1 VSIGLKADQRVL
13 LIDDC
18 RDRRDAEFF
27 RSLPII
33 INMCSIAPL
42 VEGQQGDVG
51 IKVDRFSDLGKF
63 VWQCDVVA
71 IDVIGMINGHVEGF
85 ACPLL
90 LCPFPQF
97 LGAATIVSV
106 SALAKGQVKLC
117 GDLPAAM
124 HHGIDVVAPCEKIF
138 QGLSFLGSL
147 RMERE
152 HAPVDVEVKLLAHFI
167 GTHGTEVA
175 PGSDVVEKDF
185 QSFHMIK
192 VSRRH
197 GKGNIRNV
205 RIVCSVAML
214 DSK

>member
-1 VSIGLKADQRVL
+1 LKADQRVF
-13 LIDDC
+13 LINDC

-27 RSLPII
+27 RSFPII

-42 VEGQQGDVG
+42 VKGQQGDVG
-51 IKVDRFSDLGKF
+51 IKADRFGDLGKF
-63 VWQCDVVA
+63 VWQCNVTA
-71 IDVIGMINGHVEGF
+71 INVIGMINGHVEGF

-90 LCPFPQF
+90 LCPFPQL
-97 LGAATIVSV
+97 LGVATVVSV
-106 SALAKGQVKLC
+106 GAFAKGQVKLC
-117 GDLPAAM
+117 GDLLAAL
-124 HHGIDVVAPCEKIF
+124 HHGIDVVATGEKIF
-138 QGLSFLGSL
+138 QGLPFLGSL

-152 HAPVDVEVKLLAHFI
+152 HAQSNVEVKLLAQFI

-192 VSRRH
+192 VSRRR
-197 GKGNIRNV
+197 GKGNIQDV
-205 RIVCSVAML
+205 MIVYSGAML